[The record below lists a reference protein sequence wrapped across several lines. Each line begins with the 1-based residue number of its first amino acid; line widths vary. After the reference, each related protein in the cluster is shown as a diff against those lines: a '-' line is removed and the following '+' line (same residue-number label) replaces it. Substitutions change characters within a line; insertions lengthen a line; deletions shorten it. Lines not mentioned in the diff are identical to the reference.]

1 MAKRPSS
8 AVRRRHWTEADA
20 RGVLAEW
27 ERSGKTL
34 EAFARSRGLVPQRLA
49 WWKKATARGSTGDEH
64 SADLRPRCGDRRLL
78 RRPCR
83 PGRPAAAIGLP
94 HGIVIEIDG
103 ASPTWIAALARELA
117 RSAS

>member
-1 MAKRPSS
+1 MAERPSS
-8 AVRRRHWTEADA
+8 AARRTHWTEADA

-27 ERSGKTL
+27 EHSGKTL

-49 WWKKATARGSTGDEH
+49 WGGKGRAAAGPGTAPALPFAPAAVIGAATA
-64 SADLRPRCGDRRLL
+64 A
-78 RRPCR
+78 
-83 PGRPAAAIGLP
+83 PAAVIRLP

-103 ASPTWIAALARELA
+103 VSPAWIAALACGLA